1 MRALTHILFSVI
13 CILAYTEF
21 FDVQNIFLF
30 SGIVLFMT
38 LFVDIDEPDSTIGKF
53 LWIIAKPIKIILGHR
68 GLFHS
73 FILPAILFLWSYF
86 FQMTEIGIAIFVGYS
101 SHLVMDM
108 ITPHGIYPLYPL
120 SWRIRGPIRVGSAGE
135 YFLRVLLATAIFITL
150 LV

>member
-1 MRALTHILFSVI
+1 MRALTHLLFSII
-13 CILAYTEF
+13 CILIYTEF
-21 FDVQNIFLF
+21 YDVQHLFLF

-38 LFVDIDEPDSTIGKF
+38 LFVDIDEPDSTIGKLF
-53 LWIIAKPIKIILGHR
+53 WIIAKPIKIILGHR

-73 FILPAILFLWSYF
+73 LILPVILFLWSYF
-86 FQMTEIGIAIFVGYS
+86 FQMTELGIAVFLGYA

-108 ITPHGIYPLYPL
+108 LTPHGIYPLYPL

-135 YFLRVLLATAIFITL
+135 YFLTLLLGVAIFIRL